1 MTKIQR
7 LVNRCDDI
15 NRDAETDYQELREAY
30 SELGEFLYKKALYK
44 KALEKKEYSVMIANP
59 RTVGNKRFSEVRKKD
74 RGT

>member
-30 SELGEFLYKKALYK
+30 SELGEFLYKKAL
-44 KALEKKEYSVMIANP
+44 EKKEYSVMIANP